1 MAHTREWKEGDKT
14 MVFIPFPRANSREAL
29 ESTLGRKNNI
39 FGIETTEEEGWNQY
53 KTDVFGQKILGIKFT
68 DKEVFCADDLNRAAK
83 LQELKNQN
91 DMLYLRGHCSAGEWR
106 LTSPDRQL
114 HVAADQILALLQGA
128 LSTDFKGIIKVY
140 SCHSGSDWRILW
152 WSFAQRL
159 ADVMYD
165 DGYKKCK
172 YYGYV
177 AKLSTWSETK
187 TLVGKTRKAAVG
199 DTKQGDAYPFLG
211 FASTRRIEIVPTN
224 RFD

>member
-1 MAHTREWKEGDKT
+1 MAHTREWKVGDKT
-14 MVFIPFPRANSREAL
+14 MVFLPFPRANCREGL
-29 ESTLGRKNNI
+29 DSTLGRKEQTI
-39 FGIETTEEEGWNQY
+39 FGEIEVEAGWNSY
-53 KTDVFGQKILGIKFT
+53 KTDVFGRILGVKFR
-68 DKEVFCADDLNRAAK
+68 DDDVFCADDASRVAK
-83 LQELKNQN
+83 LQELKNER
-91 DMLYLRGHCSAGEWR
+91 DMLYTRGHCSAGSDT
-106 LTSPDRQL
+106 LQSPDRN
-114 HVAADQILALLQGA
+114 VKVNAEQILALFKGA